1 MNNCSIIGRL
11 TRDPEL
17 RYTSGNTAVC
27 TFTLA
32 VDRPVKAGSEKQTDF
47 PRITTMGKLAENC
60 HKYLKK
66 GKLAGVE
73 GSFRTEKYQK
83 NGVDV
88 YSAGIF
94 ANRVEFLSWDNNGTS
109 AQQAGAPASGYATEV
124 PAPTDS
130 GSVDFMDFEYS
141 EEDCPF

>member
-1 MNNCSIIGRL
+1 MNSCNIIGRL

-17 RYTSGNTAVC
+17 RYTSGTNTAVC

-47 PRITTMGKLAENC
+47 PRIKVMGKLAENC

-73 GSFRTEKYQK
+73 GSFRTEKYKK

-94 ANRVEFLSWDNNGTS
+94 ANRVEFLSWDNNGA

-130 GSVDFMDFEYS
+130 GFEDYEYS
-141 EEDCPF
+141 EEEFPF

>member
-1 MNNCSIIGRL
+1 MMNSCNIIGRL
-11 TRDPEL
+11 TKDPEL
-17 RYTSGNTAVC
+17 RYTSGTNTAVC

-47 PRITTMGKLAENC
+47 PRITVMGKLAENC

-73 GSFRTEKYQK
+73 GSFRTERYQK
-83 NGVDV
+83 NGVEV
-88 YSAGIF
+88 FSAGIF
-94 ANRVEFLSWDNNGTS
+94 ATKVHFLSWENAAAP
-109 AQQAGAPASGYATEV
+109 AQQPAATGYATEV
-124 PAPTDS
+124 PAPASTGYD
-130 GSVDFMDFEYS
+130 GFEYS